1 MYDATTERSEDS
13 ALFEFISLYA
23 GDQSF
28 CIELNHI
35 REIRRWEPITMLPHS
50 PPFVLGVVNLR
61 GAVIPIID
69 LAAKLGFP
77 PLKPTKRN
85 VIIIC
90 NLGDQVIG
98 LLVESVS
105 EILTV
110 KLSEVKEAPRIK
122 EDASNHAIRG
132 VISIEEEMTRVIDLE
147 AMMEIGG
154 EQVLHDG

>member
-1 MYDATTERSEDS
+1 MYDLADTKDDS
-13 ALFEFISLYA
+13 QLFEFISLYA

-28 CIELNHI
+28 CIELNRI

-61 GAVIPIID
+61 GAVIPIVD

-77 PLKPTKRN
+77 SLEPTKRN

-110 KLSEVKEAPRIK
+110 QRSELKEAPRVK
-122 EDASNHAIRG
+122 EDPSTHAIRA
-132 VISIEEEMTRVIDLE
+132 VISIKDDMTRLIDLD
-147 AMMEIGG
+147 AMMDVGTGG
-154 EQVLHDG
+154 F

>member
-1 MYDATTERSEDS
+1 MYDAADTKDDG
-13 ALFEFISLYA
+13 ALFEFISLFA

-28 CIELNHI
+28 CIELNRI
-35 REIRRWEPITMLPHS
+35 REIRRWEPVTMLPHS

-61 GAVIPIID
+61 GAVIPIVD

-110 KLSEVKEAPRIK
+110 QRTELQEAPRVK
-122 EDASNHAIRG
+122 EDQSNHAIQA
-132 VISIEEEMTRVIDLE
+132 VITIRDSMTRLINLE
-147 AMMEIGG
+147 AMMNAG
-154 EQVLHDG
+154 EGTRV

>member
-1 MYDATTERSEDS
+1 MYDAEQAHENG

-28 CIELNHI
+28 CIDLNRI

-77 PLKPTKRN
+77 PLQPTKRN

-90 NLGDQVIG
+90 NLGSQVIG

-110 KLSEVKEAPRIK
+110 QMSELKDAPRVK

-132 VISIEEEMTRVIDLE
+132 VISIKEDMTRVIDLD
-147 AMMEIGG
+147 AMMEVNTDRI
-154 EQVLHDG
+154 LHDK

>member
-1 MYDATTERSEDS
+1 MYDESTQVAEKT
-13 ALFEFISLYA
+13 AVFEFISLYV

-28 CIELNHI
+28 CIELNRI
-35 REIRRWEPITMLPHS
+35 REIRRWEPVTMLPHS

-77 PLKPTKRN
+77 PFEPTKRN

-110 KLSEVKEAPRIK
+110 NLSEMKEAPRVK
-122 EDASNHAIRG
+122 EDASNSAIRG
-132 VISIEEEMTRVIDLE
+132 VISIKEDMTRVIDLE
-147 AMMEIGG
+147 AMMGIAG
-154 EQVLHDG
+154 EATLND

>member
-1 MYDATTERSEDS
+1 MYDEEKPATDDS
-13 ALFEFISLYA
+13 ALFEFISLYV

-28 CIELNHI
+28 CIELNRI

-77 PLKPTKRN
+77 SLEPTKRN

-110 KLSEVKEAPRIK
+110 NLSELKEAPRVK
-122 EDASNHAIRG
+122 EDDTNRAIRG
-132 VISIEEEMTRVIDLE
+132 VISIKEDMTRVIDLE
-147 AMMEIGG
+147 SMMDINLEGALN
-154 EQVLHDG
+154 E

>member
-1 MYDATTERSEDS
+1 MYDDLDRTNENG

-28 CIELNHI
+28 CIELNRI

-77 PLKPTKRN
+77 PLNPTKRN

-110 KLSEVKEAPRIK
+110 KMAEVKEAPRVK

-132 VISIEEEMTRVIDLE
+132 VISIKEDMTRVIDLE
-147 AMMEIGG
+147 AMMDI
-154 EQVLHDG
+154 HSDRASYD

>member
-1 MYDATTERSEDS
+1 MYDSAETKDDS

-28 CIELNHI
+28 CIELNRI

-61 GAVIPIID
+61 GAVIPIVD

-77 PLKPTKRN
+77 PLQPTKRN

-110 KLSEVKEAPRIK
+110 PQAELKEAPRVK
-122 EDASNHAIRG
+122 EDHSNHAIRA
-132 VISIEEEMTRVIDLE
+132 VITIKESMTRLIDLD
-147 AMMEIGG
+147 AMMNAEQGEIA
-154 EQVLHDG
+154 

>member
-1 MYDATTERSEDS
+1 MYDESTPAVDDS
-13 ALFEFISLYA
+13 AVFEFISLYV

-28 CIELNHI
+28 CIELNRI
-35 REIRRWEPITMLPHS
+35 REIRRWEPVTMLPHS
-50 PPFVLGVVNLR
+50 PPFVMGVVNLR

-69 LAAKLGFP
+69 LASKLGFQP
-77 PLKPTKRN
+77 FEPTKRN

-110 KLSEVKEAPRIK
+110 NLSEMKEAPRVK
-122 EDASNHAIRG
+122 EDHSNHAIRG
-132 VISIEEEMTRVIDLE
+132 VISIKDDMTRVIDLE
-147 AMMEIGG
+147 AMMGMDAEMALN
-154 EQVLHDG
+154 E